1 MVDRHGLS
9 GGGGLGGQL
18 TFWLRGEALELESFG
33 DFGSLLMAPTEV
45 GMGSG
50 QGHIVHRGGHWQ
62 HRQSLPTCLLVTS
75 SFEMSGYWCASDLS
89 DTCKRMSSTELLGL
103 LVGMSFGIT
112 HRSLEEWLLQQ

>member
-9 GGGGLGGQL
+9 GGGGGLGGQL
-18 TFWLRGEALELESFG
+18 TFWLRGKALELECFG

-50 QGHIVHRGGHWQ
+50 HWQ
-62 HRQSLPTCLLVTS
+62 HCQSLPTCLLVTS